1 MKDFREQNFYE
12 LLEIPVHATREEVE
26 QAYRRSLEIFNPD
39 SVAVYALFSPE
50 ELAALRRRL
59 DEAYDTL
66 GNLDLRRKYDL
77 DLGLRRPDSTPP
89 PISSPSASTPEPPSP
104 TPVPEAA
111 SPQASPEPSTPMVQN
126 KEATPPASAAE
137 AQPAAPLPQ
146 APPPPPVI
154 GPETVVDGSLLKQ
167 LRQARGLSLEKL
179 SEMTK
184 INIYYLRQLEENR
197 YEQLPEAVYVRGYLR
212 LLAGTF
218 KVNPQLVVEGY
229 TKNLKKSG

>member
-66 GNLDLRRKYDL
+66 GNLDRRRKYDL

-89 PISSPSASTPEPPSP
+89 PISPPSASTPEPPSP
-104 TPVPEAA
+104 TPVPEVA
-111 SPQASPEPSTPMVQN
+111 SPQASPQPTTPVVQ
-126 KEATPPASAAE
+126 KEEAAPPALAAE
-137 AQPAAPLPQ
+137 PRPS
-146 APPPPPVI
+146 APPPEALPPPPAI

-184 INIYYLRQLEENR
+184 INIYYLRQLEENH
-197 YEQLPEAVYVRGYLR
+197 YDKLPEAVYVRGYLR
-212 LLAGTF
+212 LLAGAF
-218 KVNPQLVVEGY
+218 KVNSQLLVEGY
-229 TKNLKKSG
+229 TKNLKKNG